1 MAMRAQATRQRAV
14 ACPHAAASQ
23 VGADV
28 LGSGGNAVDAAI
40 AMNAML
46 GVVYP
51 HMCGLG
57 GDTFIL
63 YYSAA
68 ERRVHCLNGSG
79 PAPTLATR
87 EAFRARRLDAIPDR
101 GPLPVTVPGTVGAWE
116 EALGRF
122 GTRSLAELLAPA
134 AAAAE
139 SGIEVTGRLATW
151 IGTYRD
157 ELARDQTLSRRFL
170 PDRRPLASGAI
181 LRQPELARSLRRLID
196 HGGQDMYQ
204 GEIAHKI
211 DAAFRSAGGFLRR
224 EDLAQYSPEW
234 CDPISVSYG
243 GLDVYTT
250 PPNSQGITAL
260 LMLNTLQVLGAD
272 EHPSGS
278 PEHIEALVRA
288 KRVAFLDRDRY
299 ITDPKFLEPAIAR
312 LLHLDHARERL
323 AAPTPADRG
332 SGGGD
337 TVYLCA
343 ADAAGN
349 ACSAIQ
355 SIFYPFGSAFVAGD
369 TGILMQNRGQY
380 FSLDDDHPNRLEP
393 GKRTLHT
400 LMACMAMD
408 GDDPRLVFGT
418 MGADGQAQTNVQ
430 VLERY
435 LRGDSPQAAVSAPR
449 IRHGR
454 LYPEDDPTRLN
465 VEERM
470 GAEVIDELAAR
481 GHDPNVLPAYDERLG
496 HAHAIELAAD
506 GTARAGS
513 DPRSDGA
520 AIVLTHRS
528 RR

>member
-1 MAMRAQATRQRAV
+1 MAMQAKPTRQGAV
-14 ACPHAAASQ
+14 ACPHAAASR

-28 LGSGGNAVDAAI
+28 LGSGGNALDAAI

-51 HMCGLG
+51 HLCGLG

-63 YYSAA
+63 YHSAA

-79 PAPTLATR
+79 PAPALATR
-87 EAFRARRLDAIPDR
+87 ERFRERGLDAIPAR

-122 GTRSLAELLAPA
+122 GTRPLAELLAPA
-134 AAAAE
+134 TAAAE
-139 SGIEVTGRLATW
+139 SGIEVTGKLAAW
-151 IGTYRD
+151 IDTYRD
-157 ELARDQTLSRRFL
+157 ELAADQMLSRWFL
-170 PDRRPLASGAI
+170 PDGGPLASGAI
-181 LRQPELARSLRRLID
+181 LRQPELGRSLRRLIEF
-196 HGGQDMYQ
+196 GGQDMYQ
-204 GEIAHKI
+204 GEIANKI
-211 DAAFRSAGGFLRR
+211 DAAFRSADGFLRR
-224 EDLAQYSPEW
+224 EDLARYSPEW
-234 CDPISVSYG
+234 DDPISVPYG

-260 LMLNTLQVLGAD
+260 LMLNALQVLGANA
-272 EHPSGS
+272 HPSGS

-288 KRVAFLDRDRY
+288 KRVAFADRDRY
-299 ITDPKFLEPAIAR
+299 ITDPKFLEPPVEW
-312 LLHLDHARERL
+312 LLQLDHARERL
-323 AAPTPADRG
+323 ATPTPADRG

-337 TVYLCA
+337 TVFLCA

-355 SIFYPFGSAFVAGD
+355 SIFYTFGSAFVPGD
-369 TGILMQNRGQY
+369 TGILMQNRGHY
-380 FSLDDDHPNRLEP
+380 FSLNDDHPNRLEP

-400 LMACMAMD
+400 LMACMALEGED
-408 GDDPRLVFGT
+408 LRLVFGT
-418 MGADGQAQTNVQ
+418 MGAEGQAQTNVQ

-435 LRGDSPQAAVSAPR
+435 LKGDSPQEAVSAPR
-449 IRHGR
+449 ILHGR
-454 LYPEDDPTRLN
+454 FFPEDDPTRLN

-481 GHDPNVLPAYDERLG
+481 SRDPNVLPAYDERFG

-506 GTARAGS
+506 GTTRAGS

-520 AIVLTHRS
+520 AIIEG
-528 RR
+528 

>member
-1 MAMRAQATRQRAV
+1 MAMRARATRQSAV

-51 HMCGLG
+51 HMCGFG

-63 YYSAA
+63 CYSAA
-68 ERRVHCLNGSG
+68 ERRMHCLNGSG

-87 EAFRARRLDAIPDR
+87 EAFRVRRLDAIPDR
-101 GPLPVTVPGTVGAWE
+101 GPLSATVPGTVGAWE
-116 EALGRF
+116 EALARL
-122 GTRSLAELLAPA
+122 GTRPLAELLAPA

-151 IGTYRD
+151 IGTCRD

-170 PDRRPLASGAI
+170 PDKRPLASGAI

-196 HGGQDMYQ
+196 HGGQDMYE

-224 EDLAQYSPEW
+224 EDLAQYLPEW
-234 CDPISVSYG
+234 CDPISVSYD

-260 LMLNTLQVLGAD
+260 LMLNALQVLGAD
-272 EHPSGS
+272 EHPPGS

-299 ITDPKFLEPAIAR
+299 ITDPKFLEPHIER

-323 AAPTPADRG
+323 AEPTPADRG

-355 SIFYPFGSAFVAGD
+355 SIFYTFGSAFVAGD

-481 GHDPNVLPAYDERLG
+481 GHDPNVLPAYDEQLG